1 MSKQNIKDSSYL
13 NYGKEIRETLKKSGF
28 SIVKFA
34 KKRGVS
40 DQCVY
45 RKIRQ
50 NRWTLEQ
57 LYELAK
63 LTGCEINC
71 CFILKDGEVIS
82 LIHESEKGEV

>member
-1 MSKQNIKDSSYL
+1 M
-13 NYGKEIRETLKKSGF
+13 
-28 SIVKFA
+28 
-34 KKRGVS
+34 
-40 DQCVY
+40 Y

-82 LIHESEKGEV
+82 LIHESEKGGV